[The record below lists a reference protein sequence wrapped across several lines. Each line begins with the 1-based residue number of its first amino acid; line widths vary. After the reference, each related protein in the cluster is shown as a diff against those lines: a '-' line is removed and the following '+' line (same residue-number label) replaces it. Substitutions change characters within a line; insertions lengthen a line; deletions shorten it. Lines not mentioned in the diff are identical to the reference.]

1 MRQRARASLVKA
13 ACLGLALVML
23 PAGCAHLRVSTP
35 VAIPSTVAAPPR
47 TLSPDRIELGPKV
60 ATIGVAYPYDLYVH
74 CGGALA
80 TFSGHEWV
88 AYLPPGD
95 PGPSPDADGMMTYTG
110 YIAGWMT
117 LLDSSTAI
125 FTYSG
130 STTPVVYHET
140 SATQPLCQ

>member
-1 MRQRARASLVKA
+1 V
-13 ACLGLALVML
+13 ALVVL
-23 PAGCAHLRVSTP
+23 PAGGAQPGINTP
-35 VAIPSTVAAPPR
+35 VAIPSIVDAPPR
-47 TLSPDRIELGPKV
+47 TLSPNGIELGPKV

-74 CGGALA
+74 CGGAFA

-88 AYLPPGD
+88 AYVPPGD
-95 PGPSPDADGMMTYTG
+95 PGASPDADRMMTYTG